1 MQISKDIIELFE
13 NGNLEKTIK
22 IFVPASDNLEKVAKN
37 AAIIISITDEED
49 SSYNES
55 MSFDAHY
62 DKAIFKKI
70 LFAIK
75 DEVLQVEP
83 EDDLTELYND
93 EYYIQFELDTNQYN
107 DTSSTVFNNVVTLL
121 KQEYERQEKERK
133 ESYKQSLVDLY
144 DYYES
149 EETAQELI
157 FHLVHAKVAI

>member
-1 MQISKDIIELFE
+1 MQISKDIIELLVD
-13 NGNLEKTIK
+13 NDLTKTIK
-22 IFVPASDNLEKVAKN
+22 LFVPASENLEKVAKN

-62 DKAIFKKI
+62 DKAMFKNL
-70 LFAIK
+70 LFTIK

-83 EDDLTELYND
+83 ENDLTELYND

-144 DYYES
+144 NYYES
-149 EETAQELI
+149 EETA
-157 FHLVHAKVAI
+157 